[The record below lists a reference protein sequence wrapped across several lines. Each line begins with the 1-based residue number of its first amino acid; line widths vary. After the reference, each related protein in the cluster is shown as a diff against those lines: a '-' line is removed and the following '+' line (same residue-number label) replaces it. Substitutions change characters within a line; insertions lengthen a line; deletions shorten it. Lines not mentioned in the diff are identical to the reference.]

1 MVKTNKDPGKK
12 KRRCWRVV
20 TDGRESSEFPTGAKH
35 VGSSSLLV
43 NGAEIPLCYR
53 QLCDWRVLEASLR
66 ETLAHQRVP
75 LKKPHQK

>member
-35 VGSSSLLV
+35 VVASFV
-43 NGAEIPLCYR
+43 T
-53 QLCDWRVLEASLR
+53 DHHRVDYFQGKEDSHESYA
-66 ETLAHQRVP
+66 
-75 LKKPHQK
+75 